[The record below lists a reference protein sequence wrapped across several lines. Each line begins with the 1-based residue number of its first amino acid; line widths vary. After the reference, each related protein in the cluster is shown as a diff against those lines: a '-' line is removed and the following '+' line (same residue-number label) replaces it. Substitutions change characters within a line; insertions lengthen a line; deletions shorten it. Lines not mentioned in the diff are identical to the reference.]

1 MDSKEFAFELNNEE
15 NFEDS
20 FEFDE
25 LFDKLEERLQE
36 QLDFEMLEFD
46 FLKKE
51 QEKIGS
57 PEALGET
64 IKGVILE
71 QINNQIATVAGE
83 DFIKENGGLT
93 LDLRD
98 EAHIQDPEKFRNG
111 EFALHN
117 TEINYKD
124 RYEKWKKNFK
134 LNEDKRILTDE
145 SGKEVLLDGYRSSF
159 DKNRDTGTR
168 EIHKDHTIPV
178 AEFIRDP
185 EVAMYNISKEEIIK
199 FANSNDNLK
208 DLSASINLSKKDKS
222 VQEFVKGMSENER
235 KNPVI
240 EKLENDNKN
249 AREKYKN
256 EVKEKY
262 KEKDI
267 KLAKES
273 QRAETFRIGGK
284 ALRTV
289 ILTLLAE
296 LLKKVISKLVKW
308 FKFAEKSFKTL
319 VDGIKEAV
327 SSFFSNIKTYL
338 VDAGNIAISTILTSI
353 FGPIY
358 RVFQKF
364 WVVLKQGWNSL
375 KEAFDYIRNP
385 KNREKPFDILLL
397 EVGKIVIAG
406 LSVIGSLTL
415 SEVIEKGLMSIP
427 VLTIEI
433 PLIGSLSN
441 IIGIFLG
448 ASISGVIGAVAIN
461 FIQKTIE
468 KKMKNEALSKQIDKG
483 NEVLATQYKIQKL
496 NEEKLIYQ
504 KRQVASNIINRHEK
518 LSKYNAEIERETEEK
533 NKIYKEELE
542 EYKKNTKKNLEK
554 YIAENII
561 ISSEEEIKNQEKI
574 EKKFDEIDSLLNSL
588 ID

>member
-1 MDSKEFAFELNNEE
+1 MDSKEFAFELKNEE
-15 NFEDS
+15 NCEDS

-199 FANSNDNLK
+199 FANSNDN
-208 DLSASINLSKKDKS
+208 
-222 VQEFVKGMSENER
+222 
-235 KNPVI
+235 
-240 EKLENDNKN
+240 
-249 AREKYKN
+249 
-256 EVKEKY
+256 
-262 KEKDI
+262 
-267 KLAKES
+267 
-273 QRAETFRIGGK
+273 
-284 ALRTV
+284 
-289 ILTLLAE
+289 
-296 LLKKVISKLVKW
+296 
-308 FKFAEKSFKTL
+308 
-319 VDGIKEAV
+319 
-327 SSFFSNIKTYL
+327 
-338 VDAGNIAISTILTSI
+338 
-353 FGPIY
+353 
-358 RVFQKF
+358 
-364 WVVLKQGWNSL
+364 
-375 KEAFDYIRNP
+375 
-385 KNREKPFDILLL
+385 
-397 EVGKIVIAG
+397 
-406 LSVIGSLTL
+406 
-415 SEVIEKGLMSIP
+415 
-427 VLTIEI
+427 
-433 PLIGSLSN
+433 
-441 IIGIFLG
+441 
-448 ASISGVIGAVAIN
+448 
-461 FIQKTIE
+461 
-468 KKMKNEALSKQIDKG
+468 
-483 NEVLATQYKIQKL
+483 
-496 NEEKLIYQ
+496 
-504 KRQVASNIINRHEK
+504 
-518 LSKYNAEIERETEEK
+518 
-533 NKIYKEELE
+533 
-542 EYKKNTKKNLEK
+542 
-554 YIAENII
+554 
-561 ISSEEEIKNQEKI
+561 
-574 EKKFDEIDSLLNSL
+574 
-588 ID
+588 

>member
-240 EKLENDNKN
+240 EKLENDDKN

-504 KRQVASNIINRHEK
+504 KRQVALNIINRHEK

-533 NKIYKEELE
+533 NKVYKEELE
-542 EYKKNTKKNLEK
+542 EYKKNAEKNLEK

-574 EKKFDEIDSLLNSL
+574 EKNFDEINSLLNSL

>member
-1 MDSKEFAFELNNEE
+1 MNSKEFALALDNEE
-15 NFEDS
+15 NFENS
-20 FEFDE
+20 FDFDE

-98 EAHIQDPEKFRNG
+98 EAHIQDPEKFRNS

-240 EKLENDNKN
+240 EKLENDDKN

-267 KLAKES
+267 KLAKKS

-296 LLKKVISKLVKW
+296 LIKKVISKLVKW

-338 VDAGNIAISTILTSI
+338 VDAGNIAVSTILTSM

-574 EKKFDEIDSLLNSL
+574 EKNFDEIDSLLNSL

>member
-1 MDSKEFAFELNNEE
+1 MNSKEFALALDNEE
-15 NFEDS
+15 NFENS
-20 FEFDE
+20 FDFDE

-98 EAHIQDPEKFRNG
+98 EAHIQDPEKFRNS

-159 DKNRDTGTR
+159 DKKRDTGTR

-240 EKLENDNKN
+240 EKLENDDKN

-267 KLAKES
+267 KLAKKS

-296 LLKKVISKLVKW
+296 LIKKVISKLVKW

-338 VDAGNIAISTILTSI
+338 VDAGNIAVSTILTSM

-483 NEVLATQYKIQKL
+483 NQVLITQYKIQKL

-504 KRQVASNIINRHEK
+504 KGQVASNIINRHEK

-533 NKIYKEELE
+533 NKVYKEELE
-542 EYKKNTKKNLEK
+542 EYKKNAEKNLEK

-574 EKKFDEIDSLLNSL
+574 EKNFDEINSLLNSL

>member
-1 MDSKEFAFELNNEE
+1 MNSKEFALALDNEE
-15 NFEDS
+15 NFENS
-20 FEFDE
+20 FDFDE

-98 EAHIQDPEKFRNG
+98 EAHIQDPEKFRNS

-240 EKLENDNKN
+240 EKLENDDKN

-267 KLAKES
+267 KLAKKS

-296 LLKKVISKLVKW
+296 LIKKVISKLVKW

-338 VDAGNIAISTILTSI
+338 VDAGNIAVSTILTSM

-574 EKKFDEIDSLLNSL
+574 EKNFDEIDSLLNSL
-588 ID
+588 

>member
-240 EKLENDNKN
+240 EKLENDDKN

-504 KRQVASNIINRHEK
+504 KRQVALNIINRHEK

>member
-240 EKLENDNKN
+240 EKLENDDKN

-504 KRQVASNIINRHEK
+504 KRQVASNIINRYEK

>member
-71 QINNQIATVAGE
+71 QINNQIATVVGE

-240 EKLENDNKN
+240 EKLENDDKN

-504 KRQVASNIINRHEK
+504 KRQVALNIINRHEK